1 MRMLAIRSAVG
12 EFIDADALVQA
23 ALRALLAGVDSP
35 SLVLLA
41 GLGPREQS
49 EAPDLFRAA
58 AGELNLLPSSPD
70 LRALRWEL
78 VRWRCQ
84 QIAAGDLAPEV
95 GGALIWHL
103 WTELD
108 RPERLQRLIAR
119 VSDWQDW
126 SPHWNVERESI
137 SRGIAEEARALL
149 DGPTPAD

>member
-12 EFIDADALVQA
+12 EFIDADVLIQA

-49 EAPDLFRAA
+49 EAHDLFRAVTA
-58 AGELNLLPSSPD
+58 ELNLLSSPPD

-78 VRWRCQ
+78 VRWRCE

-103 WTELD
+103 WTDLD
-108 RPERLQRLIAR
+108 RPERLQPLIAQ
-119 VSDWQDW
+119 VSDWQEW
-126 SPHWNVERESI
+126 SPHWNVHRESI
-137 SRGIAEEARALL
+137 GRGIAEEAQALL
-149 DGPTPAD
+149 DGPTPPD